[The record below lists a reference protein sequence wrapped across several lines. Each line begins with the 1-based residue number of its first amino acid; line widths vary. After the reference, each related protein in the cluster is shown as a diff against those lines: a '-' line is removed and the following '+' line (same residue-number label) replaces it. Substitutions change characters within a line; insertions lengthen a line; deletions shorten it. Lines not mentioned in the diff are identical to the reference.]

1 MSALDSLARV
11 HSWALDEKR
20 QKLAG
25 LEKLAAN
32 MQRDLEE
39 MEKGLESE
47 GRSAAE
53 SIEGTI
59 AYPAFVA
66 AALERRKRLRES
78 IGKLAQA
85 IEKAREEVHEAYQ
98 EVKKFE
104 FAHDD
109 QLRREADERDQRERK
124 ELDALGVSIYERGR
138 RSAKDHS

>member
-1 MSALDSLARV
+1 MSALNSLARV
-11 HSWALDEKR
+11 HNWALDEKR

-39 MEKGLESE
+39 LEKGLESE
-47 GRSAAE
+47 GRSASE

-109 QLRREADERDQRERK
+109 QLRREADKRDQRERK
-124 ELDALGVSIYERGR
+124 ELDALGVSIYERRR